1 LPQYFA
7 VFSIGVKILGVIDV
21 VQTEIRTAEP
31 LLPEPRAFEVK
42 VAIRVSNN
50 QVSIKF
56 QRNFCNQKYVLK
68 SLNVLLISGVR
79 ENESFHNFSLS
90 PSKCQAISVNP

>member
-7 VFSIGVKILGVIDV
+7 VFSIGLKILGVIDV

-42 VAIRVSNN
+42 IATRVSSN

-56 QRNFCNQKYVLK
+56 
-68 SLNVLLISGVR
+68 
-79 ENESFHNFSLS
+79 
-90 PSKCQAISVNP
+90 